1 MQEFDISYKNNGF
14 RFIYRASAIIYNED
28 KTKVLLTT
36 GADVDYYLLL
46 GGKIKEQENSLD
58 AVKREIEE
66 EIGFKNI
73 DFKYSGIS
81 EELVKVNENIVQQIE
96 IIYEG
101 VYLGKIKDGIF
112 NGLENDWCKYEWVD
126 INYLE
131 KYSLKPKELKK
142 FIINKQKIKNIKVG
156 F

>member
-1 MQEFDISYKNNGF
+1 MQKFDISYKNNDF
-14 RFIYRASAIIYNED
+14 RFIYRASAIIYNKD

-58 AVKREIEE
+58 AVNREIEE

-73 DFKYSGIS
+73 NFKYSGVS
-81 EELVKVNENIVQQIE
+81 EELIDKNGKFIQQIE
-96 IIYEG
+96 VVYEG
-101 VYLGKIKDGIF
+101 VYLGKVKEGIF
-112 NGLENDWCKYEWVD
+112 DGLENDWCKYEWVD
-126 INYLE
+126 INNLE
-131 KYSLKPKELKK
+131 KYNLKPEELKR
-142 FIINKQKIKNIKVG
+142 FIVNKQKIKNIKVG